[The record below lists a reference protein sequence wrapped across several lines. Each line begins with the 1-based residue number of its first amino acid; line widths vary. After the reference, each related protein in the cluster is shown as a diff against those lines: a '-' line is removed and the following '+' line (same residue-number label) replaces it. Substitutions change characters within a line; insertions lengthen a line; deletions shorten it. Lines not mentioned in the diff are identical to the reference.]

1 MLIEARGRASRRL
14 RVVVREAE
22 RVARG
27 AFLTRIRGEATA
39 VDSAPGGRVRVVLRS
54 GRIVDVDRAVVLT
67 GSIAARSLDVLDV
80 PGVHTLPSEGDN
92 EELRLA
98 ADALAS
104 VLIDEVRAAPTGT
117 GSRR

>member
-1 MLIEARGRASRRL
+1 M
-14 RVVVREAE
+14 
-22 RVARG
+22 
-27 AFLTRIRGEATA
+27 
-39 VDSAPGGRVRVVLRS
+39 
-54 GRIVDVDRAVVLT
+54 T
-67 GSIAARSLDVLDV
+67 GTIAARSLDVLDV